1 MSQVITVS
9 TDNFKESVLE
19 NAKPVILDF
28 WAPWCA
34 PCKRVLPIIEAAAQ
48 SNDQV
53 VFAKVNVDE
62 NREIAAEYGI
72 RGIPTLLL
80 FKNSELIATHVG
92 EITKTELESFIN
104 DID

>member
-9 TDNFKESVLE
+9 TDNFKELVLE
-19 NAKPVILDF
+19 NSKPVVLDF

-34 PCKRVLPIIEAAAQ
+34 PCKRVLPIIESAAQ
-48 SNDQV
+48 ASEQV